1 MSHMATADTYS
12 RIVLWLKVA
21 LPLAALA
28 ILSTLFFVAET
39 LDPEAAIPYAEVDV
53 ERILREQGATA
64 PNFGGVT
71 ADGVKIALSAAAIRP
86 AADDRNRWTGTT
98 LTANFDLPSG
108 AVITLDSPEGIVDAT
123 QRQAILQGG
132 AVLTSTTGYRV
143 TTEQIVASFDE
154 GTVVAEKGIVAEG
167 PPGTITAGR
176 MVLNRVDGDPPNHH
190 LVFEDGVR
198 LVYQPGN

>member
-1 MSHMATADTYS
+1 MATADTYS
-12 RIVLWLKVA
+12 RVVLWLKVA

>member
-1 MSHMATADTYS
+1 MATADTYS